1 MGFKKVYVKSTCA
14 LRCTSRSMDF
24 DVACSGNAVPPPL
37 PHPRRCR
44 PPQGHDSGKITGTT
58 PAGMGFRS
66 KILGC
71 LSKILGTSVENLGDI
86 GRKLRL
92 LSLQSGHLQKT
103 FPTFAQTNACSS
115 GAHFLFFVN
124 CAPINS
130 VKAWRRPAKMLILQ
144 SNFRASARSF
154 TSNCRA

>member
-1 MGFKKVYVKSTCA
+1 MHFPDHGFRRSLLGKCCSAAAAPSTA
-14 LRCTSRSMDF
+14 LP
-24 DVACSGNAVPPPL
+24 AAAK
-37 PHPRRCR
+37 
-44 PPQGHDSGKITGTT
+44 HDSGKITGTT
-58 PAGMGFRS
+58 PAGMGCRS
-66 KILGC
+66 KSWGC
-71 LSKILGTSVENLGDI
+71 RSKILGTSGEKLGDVGRNLGDI

-103 FPTFAQTNACSS
+103 FPIFAQTNACSS

-130 VKAWRRPAKMLILQ
+130 VKAWRRPAKMLLLQ